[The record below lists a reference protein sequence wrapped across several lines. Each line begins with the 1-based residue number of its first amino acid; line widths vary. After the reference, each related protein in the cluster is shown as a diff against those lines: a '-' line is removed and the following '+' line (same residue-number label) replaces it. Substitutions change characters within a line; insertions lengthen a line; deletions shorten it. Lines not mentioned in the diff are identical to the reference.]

1 MNLIST
7 LINEKYYN
15 CNALTNAIKILEN
28 IDGDGRLIQSIK
40 ALRVQLAQAAQGVY
54 NEWEQDE
61 DGYDE
66 IYGGGGIC
74 DDVAEAMVNVI
85 HNNTEFGA
93 FHLYN
98 EYECHTSI
106 YVYDSTTKECYNVDI
121 SPYHYENGTAYT
133 WKKIPDVQ
141 FIPNMITITPV
152 NYDDYVNGDGDARDD
167 LNESVEDTSEQE
179 KQMYIDIISMNPDD
193 PKYQRYKEILKRK
206 FNVNFDDVYHDP
218 KHMSDINIDNIK
230 SQKDFNNF
238 DNFMKYAGDISTKR
252 GFISMNDYFDIH
264 VENPIKTLQTLANIL
279 GFEAI
284 PKEYQESNRGSGDIA
299 HAVGNTIYYTTH
311 MSLYYVLHEMGH
323 VYQTQTQYRG
333 IAANPAYSP
342 TKYGTTNSGE
352 TFAENFA
359 IYFLNPTALQKWS
372 DEIYTEMKKI
382 ISPLWKLAV
391 RKYLN

>member
-1 MNLIST
+1 MKLLSILIKENGYSCKT
-7 LINEKYYN
+7 
-15 CNALTNAIKILEN
+15 LTNTILEN
-28 IDGDGRLIQSIK
+28 MGGDSRLVQSIN
-40 ALRVQLAQAAQGVY
+40 ALRVQLVQAAQGVY

-61 DGYDE
+61 EGYDE
-66 IYGGGGIC
+66 MYGGGGIC
-74 DDVAEAMVNVI
+74 DDVAEAMVNVV
-85 HNNTEFGA
+85 HSNTNFGA

-98 EYECHTSI
+98 ESDCHTSI
-106 YVYDSTTKECYNVDI
+106 YIYDSTTKECYNVDI

-141 FIPNMITITPV
+141 FIPNMVTINWV
-152 NYDDYVNGDGDARDD
+152 DYEDYVNGDVRGD
-167 LNESVEDTSEQE
+167 LNESIDDTSEQE

-218 KHMSDINIDNIK
+218 KHMSDMDINNVK

-264 VENPIKTLQTLANIL
+264 VENPIQTLQTLAKIL

-284 PKEYQESNRGSGDIA
+284 PKDYQESNRGGGDIA
-299 HAVGNTIYYTTH
+299 HAVGDAIYYTTH

-323 VYQTQTQYRG
+323 VYQHQTQYKG
-333 IAANPAYSP
+333 IAGNSAYSP

-352 TFAENFA
+352 AFAENFA

-372 DEIYTEMKKI
+372 EEIYAEMGRI
-382 ISPLWKLAV
+382 ISPLWKLAI